1 MPASIVHRHHPVF
14 LRACG
19 LVGLAFAALAGCSPP
34 PGPVPHPTLEQAD
47 WTAFKE
53 AFLRPEGRI
62 IDPDNGDVSHS
73 ESQGFAMI
81 LAEAYEDRA
90 SFDHLWEWT
99 RTHLQTRPEDKLLAS
114 RWCPGPPAAAAE
126 PPSTGMVDDPNNA
139 TEGDLLVAWA
149 LARGGLRWKDP
160 AYTDAAR
167 VLCREIRTR
176 LIRPSPFGPVLL
188 PGAAGFER
196 GPAPPDRPSGTL
208 VLKPSDWVFPALP
221 ELYRLD
227 PDAAWPG
234 LQQSGSALLRGARF
248 GPGQLPTDQVET
260 PLGTPVLAVDRQMG
274 ARAVGEPP
282 VFGDQAMRVPLY
294 LLWSGRDPNDELLA
308 PFNRFWGRFEF
319 PEQAPAVVNVETGQK
334 VGPANASSGAATLGR
349 WLLDLPE
356 LPGPRRVV
364 PDLHEGYRA
373 SVLML
378 LTRVGRAEV
387 RR

>member
-1 MPASIVHRHHPVF
+1 MPAPAVRHPLPRWV
-14 LRACG
+14 R
-19 LVGLAFAALAGCSPP
+19 GLAGLALAALLAGCSRPP
-34 PGPVPHPTLEQAD
+34 APVAHRALEPGD

-62 IDPDNGDVSHS
+62 IDPDDGEVSHS
-73 ESQGFAMI
+73 EGQGCAMI
-81 LAEAYEDRA
+81 LAEAYGDRA
-90 SFDHLWEWT
+90 SFDRLWEWT
-99 RTHLQTRPEDKLLAS
+99 RTHLQIRPEDKLLAG
-114 RWCPGPPAAAAE
+114 RWRPGPPAAGA
-126 PPSTGMVDDPNNA
+126 VDDPDNA

-149 LARGGLRWKDP
+149 LTRAGVRWKEA
-160 AYTDAAR
+160 AYTAAAR
-167 VLCREIRTR
+167 VLCREVRTR

-188 PGAAGFER
+188 PGTAAGFER
-196 GPAPPDRPSGTL
+196 GPAPPDRPSGSL
-208 VLKPSDWVFPALP
+208 VLKPSDWVFPAFP

-248 GPGQLPTDQVET
+248 GPGQLPADRVET
-260 PLGTPVLAVDRQMG
+260 PLGTPVFAVDRRMG

-294 LLWSGRDPNDELLA
+294 LRWSGRDPNDELLA

-319 PEQAPAVVNVETGQK
+319 PEQAPAVVNVETGQRI
-334 VGPANASSGAATLGR
+334 GPANAPAGAATLGR

-356 LPGPRRVV
+356 LPGPRRLAPGV
-364 PDLHEGYRA
+364 HEGYRA
-373 SVLML
+373 SVLLL
-378 LTRVGRAEV
+378 LTRVGRAEA